1 MSLATFIDKYKKQFK
16 AMSPSYDK
24 VFELATDSPIEFEE
38 PEKVKLAFACAADTH
53 LINKE
58 SATVNLDNLFCDI
71 KNAKGKIDAVLMAGD
86 LTEYGR
92 KCEYRRF
99 FNVFDKYKNEFKL
112 FVTMGNHD
120 VRLQY
125 SRNQRIIMAKAEE
138 YLNINTNGK
147 SFYSYDVNGYTF
159 IVIGTEKRVLEKAH
173 ITQDQMDFLDKELAR
188 GTKDGKPVFVMC
200 HQAFAETH
208 GLPEVWKTGDMGE
221 QSDLVRA
228 IMEKH
233 RNVIFLNGHLHG
245 GVFEKTFEV
254 LNAENNVVSLS
265 IPGYRKENNFGITDC
280 GVGYYGE
287 VYDDRVV
294 FTARD
299 FEKGKPITGDYTRI
313 VVEIK

>member
-16 AMSPSYDK
+16 AMSPSYD
-24 VFELATDSPIEFEE
+24 VVYELATDNPIVFEK
-38 PEKVKLAFACAADTH
+38 PENVKLAFACAADTH

-58 SATVNLDNLFCDI
+58 SATVNLNNLFCDI
-71 KNAKGKIDAVLMAGD
+71 KNAKNKFDAVLMAGD

-92 KCEYRRF
+92 KCEYSRF

-120 VRLQY
+120 VRFQY
-125 SRNQRIIMAKAEE
+125 GRNQKIIMAKADE
-138 YLNINTNGK
+138 YLNIKTNGK
-147 SFYSYDVNGYTF
+147 SFYSYDINGYTF

-173 ITQDQMDFLDKELAR
+173 ITSEQMNFLDKELAR

-221 QSDLVRA
+221 QSDQVRA

-233 RNVIFLNGHLHG
+233 KNVIFLNGHLHG

-254 LNAENNVVSLS
+254 LNETNNVVSLS

-280 GVGYYGE
+280 GVGYYAE
-287 VYDDRVV
+287 VYDDKVV

-299 FEKGKPITGDYTRI
+299 FEKGKPITGDYTKI
-313 VVEIK
+313 VVNVK

>member
-1 MSLATFIDKYKKQFK
+1 MSLATFIDKYKKQIK

-24 VFELATDSPIEFEE
+24 VFELSTDNPIEFEE

-58 SATVNLDNLFCDI
+58 SATVNLNNLFCDV
-71 KNAKGKIDAVLMAGD
+71 KNAKNKFDAVLMAGD

-99 FNVFDKYKNEFKL
+99 FNVFDQYKNEFKL

-125 SRNQRIIMAKAEE
+125 GRNQKIIMKKAEE
-138 YLNINTNGK
+138 YLNIKTNGK
-147 SFYSYDVNGYTF
+147 SFYSYDINGYTF

-173 ITQDQMDFLDKELAR
+173 ITQEQMDFLDKELTR

-221 QSDLVRA
+221 QSDEVRA
-228 IMEKH
+228 VMEKH
-233 RNVIFLNGHLHG
+233 RNVVFLNGHLHG

-265 IPGYRKENNFGITDC
+265 VPGYRKENNFGITDC

-287 VYDDRVV
+287 VYEDKVV

-299 FEKGKPITGDYTRI
+299 FEKGRPITGDYTRI
-313 VVEIK
+313 VVEVK